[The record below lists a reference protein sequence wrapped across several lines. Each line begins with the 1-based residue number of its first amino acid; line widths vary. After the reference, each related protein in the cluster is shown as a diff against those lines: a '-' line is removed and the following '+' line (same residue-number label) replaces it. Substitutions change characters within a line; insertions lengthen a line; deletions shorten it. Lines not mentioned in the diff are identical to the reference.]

1 MSPNIIR
8 QISDARFLMFL
19 RGLDML
25 DRKAIQFIKWMN
37 RRNHHPPLIGS
48 IGWFLYK
55 ESIQILGTMSEY
67 EKLKLLYDHGIT
79 FMPTRG
85 AKLIWLNTMAS
96 RIILGQVYQNWYT
109 GKYEIIS
116 DTLITKPVYD
126 IVINDVIH
134 SVNVKELVKEN
145 IE

>member
-1 MSPNIIR
+1 MLNGKTIELIKYINR
-8 QISDARFLMFL
+8 Q
-19 RGLDML
+19 
-25 DRKAIQFIKWMN
+25 K
-37 RRNHHPPLIGS
+37 RRPPCIGS
-48 IGWFLYK
+48 IGWLLYK

-67 EKLKLLYDHGIT
+67 EKFKLLHEHGIT

-96 RIILGQVYQNWYT
+96 RILLGQAYQNWYI

-116 DTLITKPVYD
+116 GVLITKPVYD

-134 SVNVKELVKEN
+134 SVNAKELVKEN
-145 IE
+145 LE

>member
-1 MSPNIIR
+1 
-8 QISDARFLMFL
+8 
-19 RGLDML
+19 
-25 DRKAIQFIKWMN
+25 MN
-37 RRNHHPPLIGS
+37 RRNHQPSLIGT

-55 ESIQILGTMSEY
+55 EAIQILGTMPEY
-67 EKLKLLYDHGIT
+67 EKLKLLHDHGIT

-85 AKLIWLNTMAS
+85 SKLIWLNTMAS

-116 DTLITKPVYD
+116 DTLITKLVYD
-126 IVINDVIH
+126 IVINDVIY

-145 IE
+145 LK

>member
-1 MSPNIIR
+1 
-8 QISDARFLMFL
+8 
-19 RGLDML
+19 ML
-25 DRKAIQFIKWMN
+25 DRKTIQFIKWMN
-37 RRNHHPPLIGS
+37 RRNDQPPLIGT

-55 ESIQILGTMSEY
+55 EAIQILGTMSEY
-67 EKLKLLYDHGIT
+67 EKFKLLHEHGIT

-96 RIILGQVYQNWYT
+96 RIILGQVYQNWYV

-145 IE
+145 LK

>member
-1 MSPNIIR
+1 MSPNIIK
-8 QISDARFLMFL
+8 QISDVLFVIPL

-25 DRKAIQFIKWMN
+25 NSKAIQFIKWMN
-37 RRNHHPPLIGS
+37 RVQHRRPCIGS
-48 IGWFLYK
+48 IGFFLYK
-55 ESIQILGTMSEY
+55 EAIQVLGTMSEY

-85 AKLIWLNTMAS
+85 SKLIWLNTMAS
-96 RIILGQVYQNWYT
+96 RIILGEVYQNWYV

-134 SVNVKELVKEN
+134 SVNMKELVKEN
-145 IE
+145 LK

>member
-1 MSPNIIR
+1 MLN
-8 QISDARFLMFL
+8 SDQ
-19 RGLDML
+19 
-25 DRKAIQFIKWMN
+25 IQFIKWLN
-37 RRNHHPPLIGS
+37 RRKHQPPLIGT

-55 ESIQILGTMSEY
+55 ETIQILGTMSEY
-67 EKLKLLYDHGIT
+67 EKFKLLHDHGIT

-96 RIILGQVYQNWYT
+96 RIILGQVYQNWYV

>member
-1 MSPNIIR
+1 
-8 QISDARFLMFL
+8 MFL
-19 RGLDML
+19 RGLDMF
-25 DRKAIQFIKWMN
+25 DRKTIQFIKWMN
-37 RRNHHPPLIGS
+37 RRNHQPPLIGS
-48 IGWFLYK
+48 IGFFLYK
-55 ESIQILGTMSEY
+55 EAIQILGTMSEY
-67 EKLKLLYDHGIT
+67 EKLKLLHEHGIT

-96 RIILGQVYQNWYT
+96 RILLGQVYQNWYVC
-109 GKYEIIS
+109 KYEIIS

-145 IE
+145 LK

>member
-1 MSPNIIR
+1 
-8 QISDARFLMFL
+8 
-19 RGLDML
+19 ML
-25 DRKAIQFIKWMN
+25 DRKTIQFIKWMN
-37 RRNHHPPLIGS
+37 RRNHQPPLIGT

-55 ESIQILGTMSEY
+55 EAIQILGTMSEY
-67 EKLKLLYDHGIT
+67 EKLKLLHDHGIT

-85 AKLIWLNTMAS
+85 SKLIWLNTMAS

-109 GKYEIIS
+109 TDKYEIIS
-116 DTLITKPVYD
+116 DTLITKLVYG

-145 IE
+145 IG

>member
-1 MSPNIIR
+1 
-8 QISDARFLMFL
+8 
-19 RGLDML
+19 ML

-37 RRNHHPPLIGS
+37 RRNDQPPLIGT

-55 ESIQILGTMSEY
+55 EAIQILGTMSEY
-67 EKLKLLYDHGIT
+67 EKLKLLHDHGIT

-85 AKLIWLNTMAS
+85 SKLIWLNTMAS

-109 GKYEIIS
+109 DKYEIIS
-116 DTLITKPVYD
+116 DTLITKLVYG

>member
-1 MSPNIIR
+1 MLNSD
-8 QISDARFLMFL
+8 QI
-19 RGLDML
+19 
-25 DRKAIQFIKWMN
+25 KFIKLLN
-37 RRNHHPPLIGS
+37 RRNHQPPLIGT

-55 ESIQILGTMSEY
+55 EAIQILGTMSEY
-67 EKLKLLYDHGIT
+67 EKFKLLHDHGIT

-96 RIILGQVYQNWYT
+96 RIILGQVYQNWYV

-134 SVNVKELVKEN
+134 SVNAKALIKEN
-145 IE
+145 LK

>member
-1 MSPNIIR
+1 
-8 QISDARFLMFL
+8 
-19 RGLDML
+19 ML
-25 DRKAIQFIKWMN
+25 NRKTIDFIKYMN
-37 RRNHHPPLIGS
+37 RVQHHRPCIGS

-55 ESIQILGTMSEY
+55 EAIQILGTMSEY
-67 EKLKLLYDHGIT
+67 EKFKLLNKHGIT

-85 AKLIWLNTMAS
+85 AKMIWLNTMAS
-96 RIILGQVYQNWYT
+96 RIILGQVYQNWYI

-134 SVNVKELVKEN
+134 SVNAKELVKEN
-145 IE
+145 LK

>member
-1 MSPNIIR
+1 
-8 QISDARFLMFL
+8 MFL

-25 DRKAIQFIKWMN
+25 NSKQIQFIKWMN
-37 RRNHHPPLIGS
+37 RRNHQPPLIGT

-55 ESIQILGTMSEY
+55 EAIQILGTMSEY
-67 EKLKLLYDHGIT
+67 EKLKLLHDHGIT

-85 AKLIWLNTMAS
+85 SKLIWLNTMAS

-109 GKYEIIS
+109 DKYEIIS
-116 DTLITKPVYD
+116 DTLITKPVYG

-145 IE
+145 IG

>member
-1 MSPNIIR
+1 
-8 QISDARFLMFL
+8 
-19 RGLDML
+19 ML
-25 DRKAIQFIKWMN
+25 NSKAIQFIKWMN
-37 RRNHHPPLIGS
+37 RVQHRRPCIGS
-48 IGWFLYK
+48 IGFFLYK
-55 ESIQILGTMSEY
+55 EAIQVLGTMSEY

-85 AKLIWLNTMAS
+85 SKLIWLNTMAS
-96 RIILGQVYQNWYT
+96 RIILGEVYQNWYV

-134 SVNVKELVKEN
+134 SVNMKELVKEN
-145 IE
+145 LK